1 MNTVGETNQGV
12 TGALQLAQAAAMAWY
27 SESMRLETNC
37 GDLGYV
43 C

>member
-12 TGALQLAQAAAMAWY
+12 TGALQLAQASAMAWY
-27 SESMRLETNC
+27 SELMRLETNC